1 MSNLFEHCRAGV
13 SKAQAKD
20 TIKPSAMQI
29 YLFLPGGAAVPP
41 RIGVP
46 VRAEKMSAGVNARGR
61 PLRLHTVPCVV
72 AGVPAVRQL

>member
-1 MSNLFEHCRAGV
+1 MAAARFAGSV
-13 SKAQAKD
+13 FAGRSCGKD

-41 RIGVP
+41 RIGEP
-46 VRAEKMSAGVNARGR
+46 VRVEKMFAGVNARGR

-72 AGVPAVRQL
+72 AGMPAVRQS

>member
-29 YLFLPGGAAVPP
+29 YLS
-41 RIGVP
+41 I
-46 VRAEKMSAGVNARGR
+46 AEAEYLKRS
-61 PLRLHTVPCVV
+61 
-72 AGVPAVRQL
+72 